1 MVEELN
7 ELLDNFWILKE
18 SNPKSYYKI
27 KKHLK
32 ELRDIANNKLGC
44 DIICNSKLIKLEK
57 LPIKV
62 SNTYKIE
69 AFDEQLDYVI
79 FTSLLLFLE
88 DKGMDDQFVLSS
100 FTEYI
105 TNILASVEGN
115 IKPDWNKYKD
125 RKSLVDVLK
134 YATNLGIIK
143 LRDGNDAKYADDKNA
158 EALYENTTLS
168 HFVIRSFKFD
178 IFDCQMPKDFLEK
191 ESLDLDD
198 INKKRYMAYRGLMF
212 YPNIIFSEIE
222 DSTSQ
227 YIKNMRGRVKEDI
240 EKYVNGEFILS
251 KNMGF
256 ISIEP
261 SQNKE
266 LFPNYRKVLSD
277 IVLLINTYLEDYEPN
292 DLDLIELTTYDFQK
306 LLNKIHDENKN
317 FFSKEYRVMP
327 ENKFFDTIKEYMES
341 FDLITVKEDLII
353 INPVCFL
360 IKGKYPE
367 KKEEQEIIEN
377 YDLFSIMEGE
387 ENE

>member
-18 SNPKSYYKI
+18 SNSKSYYKI

-57 LPIKV
+57 LPIKI

-105 TNILASVEGN
+105 TNILSSVEGSL
-115 IKPDWNKYKD
+115 KPDWNKYKD

-134 YATNLGIIK
+134 YATNLGIIR
-143 LRDGNDAKYADDKNA
+143 LRDGNDAKYADDKSA

-168 HFVIRSFKFD
+168 HFVIRNFKFD
-178 IFDCQMPKDFLEK
+178 IFDCQTPKDFLEK
-191 ESLDLDD
+191 EAFDLDE
-198 INKKRYMAYRGLMF
+198 INKKRYMAYRGLLF
-212 YPNIIFSEIE
+212 YPNIILSEVE

-227 YIKNMRGRVKEDI
+227 YIRNMRGRIKEDI

-256 ISIEP
+256 ISTLF

-277 IVLLINTYLEDYEPN
+277 IVLLINSYLEDYEPN
-292 DLDLIELTTYDFQK
+292 DLDFIEFTTYDFKK
-306 LLNKIHDENKN
+306 LLKQIHEENKN
-317 FFSKEYRVMP
+317 YFSKEYRIMP
-327 ENKFFDTIKEYMES
+327 E
-341 FDLITVKEDLII
+341 
-353 INPVCFL
+353 IN
-360 IKGKYPE
+360 
-367 KKEEQEIIEN
+367 
-377 YDLFSIMEGE
+377 FSKVL
-387 ENE
+387 